1 VSAFDRLHPA
11 LQHHIV
17 NSLGWRTLRPLQ
29 EKSIG
34 PVLAGGHALLVAPTA
49 GGKTEA
55 AIFPLLSRC
64 LSEEWSGLSV
74 LYICPLR
81 ALLNNLE
88 ARLAGYLS
96 LLGRRAA
103 LWHGDVGQGAR
114 REIQRDPPDLLLT
127 TPESLE
133 VMLTSR
139 GIDHERL
146 FRGLQAVVIDEL
158 HAFAG
163 DDRGWHLLS
172 MIERI
177 SRVAGRDLQRIGL
190 SATLGNPEAL
200 LGWLA
205 GSSPGLRAVV
215 APEPEKAAA
224 PEVQIDFVG
233 TLDNAAQ
240 VLARLYRGEKRL
252 VFCDSR
258 SRVEDLAFRLRE
270 LSVETHVSHGSL
282 GAEERRRSERAF
294 AEARDCVIVATSTLE
309 LGIDVGDLDRVIQI
323 EAPGTVSSFLQRLG
337 RTGRRPESRRNLLF
351 LTTTSETLLRAAA
364 IDLLWSEGFVEPVVP
379 PALPFHIYAQQ
390 ILALVHQLAG
400 LPRGAEADW
409 LDRMPGFAAL
419 PAGDRKSVLGHLER
433 EGYLHEDSGILG
445 LGPESDRRFRG
456 KGFLE
461 LLSVF
466 DSPPLIRVLHGR
478 KELGSVDE
486 TTFQLAREEG
496 IATVL
501 LLGGRSWRAVHVDWS
516 KREAYVE
523 PIDLPG
529 RSLWLGDG
537 VPLSYALCQA
547 QKRVLLGQG
556 RNENLTRRARTRL
569 DELRAEFPWL
579 TPEST
584 ALERL
589 SPTRTRWWTFAGLK
603 ANATLADHL
612 NAKGCPVASRDNLS
626 LTFET
631 ASGVLP
637 LQENLPTPEE
647 AERLRPTSLAQD
659 ALESLKF
666 AFCTPKELCM
676 EALRRRLGDVEGVVG
691 VLDGSVS
698 IKPLGTPGSR
708 SASAEDTNQG

>member
-1 VSAFDRLHPA
+1 MSAFDRLHPA

-29 EKSIG
+29 EKSIE

-88 ARLAGYLS
+88 SRLSGYLR

-133 VMLTSR
+133 VMLVSR

-172 MIERI
+172 LIERI

-205 GSSPGLRAVV
+205 GSSPGPRQVV
-215 APEPEKAAA
+215 APEPERAAGA
-224 PEVQIDFVG
+224 EADVQIDFVG

-240 VLARLYRGEKRL
+240 VLGRLYRGEKRL

-270 LSVETHVSHGSL
+270 LSVPTHVSHGSL
-282 GAEERRRSERAF
+282 GTEERRRSEQAF

-351 LTTTSETLLRAAA
+351 LTTTPESLLRAAA
-364 IDLLWSEGFVEPVVP
+364 IDLLWSEGFVEPVMP
-379 PALPFHIYAQQ
+379 PVLPFHIYAQQ

-419 PAGDRKSVLGHLER
+419 PAGDRKRVLRFLER
-433 EGYLHEDSGILG
+433 EGYLHEDSGVLG
-445 LGPESDRRFRG
+445 LGAESDRRFRG

-466 DSPPLIRVLHGR
+466 DTPPLIRILHGR

-486 TTFQLAREEG
+486 TTFQLAGEERA
-496 IATVL
+496 ATVL

-537 VPLSYALCQA
+537 VPLSYELCQA
-547 QKRVLLGQG
+547 QKRVLLGEG
-556 RNENLTRRARTRL
+556 RNEPLTRRARARL
-569 DELRAEFPWL
+569 DELRADFPWL
-579 TPEST
+579 TPDST

-589 SPTRTRWWTFAGLK
+589 APTRTRWWTFAGLK

-631 ASGVLP
+631 LAGVLP

-647 AERLRPTSLAQD
+647 AESLRPTSLARD

-676 EALRRRLGDVEGVVG
+676 EALGRRLGDAKGVVG
-691 VLDGSVS
+691 VVG
-698 IKPLGTPGSR
+698 GTVVQTG
-708 SASAEDTNQG
+708 